1 MKKVLFFI
9 LLCLLLSGCNSEA
22 QPVESTTAITETQQ
36 TANLWVEYNSIAEAE
51 AAYGYSF
58 PLSEIV
64 EGSYIAESYRVL
76 NGELLEVVYRDED
89 FEVTARMQSGEGL
102 DISGIYEGFGAIS
115 TYKSETHTIT
125 HKNINNGLLQ
135 LVSKDGY
142 SYSFY
147 APNYYWGDSNAGFLS
162 FLQP

>member
-51 AAYGYSF
+51 AACGYSF

-102 DISGIYEGFGAIS
+102 DISGIYEGL
-115 TYKSETHTIT
+115 
-125 HKNINNGLLQ
+125 GLSPPIKVKHIPSPTKIL
-135 LVSKDGY
+135 KTDCC
-142 SYSFY
+142 
-147 APNYYWGDSNAGFLS
+147 N
-162 FLQP
+162 